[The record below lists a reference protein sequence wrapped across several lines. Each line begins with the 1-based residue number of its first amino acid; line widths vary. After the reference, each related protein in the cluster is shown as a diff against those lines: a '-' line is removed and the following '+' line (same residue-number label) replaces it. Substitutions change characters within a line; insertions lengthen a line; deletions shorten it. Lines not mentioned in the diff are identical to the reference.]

1 MAEKKLESLVVRVGF
16 TKRGVAGVREQRS
29 FDSACH
35 GPAVSS
41 LPGQTVPEQFLP
53 RQSLPR
59 HTSGQAGQAPMAL
72 DQRGGRSD
80 GDPCNG
86 DPINGGRVQRA
97 GRPGSR
103 TCVLTGALAYAS
115 TKRPAITARPAILSR
130 WS

>member
-29 FDSACH
+29 FGSACH
-35 GPAVSS
+35 DPAVLS
-41 LPGQTVPEQFLP
+41 LPRQFLP